1 MPGNG
6 HTKKGKPASDAGEQ
20 KKEKPRNTAEIEQEK
35 PRNTAG
41 NRTYEKGKRR
51 LSDGTMNEKEARG

>member
-1 MPGNG
+1 MMR
-6 HTKKGKPASDAGEQ
+6 
-20 KKEKPRNTAEIEQEK
+20 EKCTEKEK